1 MDIYLKRRR
10 GKILLLLIAVSIGV
24 ASLLY
29 TNWLTKK
36 MAVEERNKVE
46 IWAEA
51 NQRFNN
57 IDIILRDEQGKLINS
72 DKSVERTEPT
82 QKVEDLNNE
91 YLNFLAE
98 ITQNNTTIP
107 IIVVSADGSLNID
120 ANIQYQ
126 AGKREE
132 VLKKELQKMQDYAEP
147 IKILLDGGNYQLLYY
162 RESSIL
168 RNLRLYPIIQLF
180 VIMIF
185 IMVSYFAFL
194 ATNRAEQNQVWVGMS
209 KETAHQLGTPISSLM
224 AWIELLKLKDVDENL
239 IKELEQD
246 TSRLERITERFSKIG
261 SKPELLRINL
271 VEVVNSAID
280 YLKTRSSEK
289 VVFEQNYDKDAY
301 IETPLNAALFS
312 WVIENICKNAIDAM
326 ANKGTI
332 SLKIIEKNGQ
342 VEIDIKDTGC
352 GVPKS
357 NQKTIFQPGFST
369 KKRGWGLGLSLA
381 KRIVEIYHKGKIF
394 IKWSEVGKGTT
405 FRIVLNK

>member
-51 NQRFNN
+51 TKGLVDASIN
-57 IDIILRDEQGKLINS
+57 ISSPAMAALETRYLQF
-72 DKSVERTEPT
+72 
-82 QKVEDLNNE
+82 LNLVSE
-91 YLNFLAE
+91 K
-98 ITQNNTTIP
+98 NTTIP
-107 IIVVSADGSLNID
+107 ILILNPDGSFNSDRNIKYRED
-120 ANIQYQ
+120 R
-126 AGKREE
+126 KEE
-132 VLKKELQKMQDYAEP
+132 VLKHELKKMQDYAEP
-147 IKILLDGGNYQLLYY
+147 IPIDLGDGEKLMLYY

-185 IMVSYFAFL
+185 IVVSYFAFL